1 MTPTVILVVAPCS
14 TVLRPALGVST
25 LQAALVAQGVPTK
38 ISYLNFAFAERTG
51 VEFNEFVAESFAT
64 ILLAGEWIFAAALDP
79 GRNPELDETY
89 LAWLAE
95 HASEED
101 CEKIVAARRLAADFV
116 DEAAAKLVA
125 MKPRIVGFS
134 TTFAQNCASLAIAAR
149 VRALDPG
156 ILICFG
162 GANCEGSMGQAL
174 CETYGYV
181 DYVFSGE
188 ADHTFPLFARRFLD
202 GEQPYATD
210 PSIFSRAHVG
220 APVGAKPIIDL
231 DALPIP
237 EFSDYF
243 EQLRQASFR
252 EQVQPGLLF
261 ESSRG
266 CWWGA
271 KKHCRF
277 CGLNGTTMEYR
288 SKSAGRTLE
297 ELDYLSEKWGITRFE
312 AADNILNMKHVK
324 AVLGILGE
332 RGMPYRLFYEIKSNL
347 NSDQL
352 EMIARGGVTWVQ
364 PGIESLSD
372 EILELMEKGVSGLK
386 NVRLLRGCAELGIR
400 CNWNMLQGFP
410 GEKEW
415 HYHQMLEMLPALE
428 HLDPPSGLS
437 TVRLDRF
444 SPYYNRAAE
453 LGFENV
459 RPGRAYRLIYDLPE
473 EVLNRLAY
481 FFNAEMV
488 EVDAGGRYV
497 PEMREALRA
506 WRAAVFDS
514 PNPPELKLLR
524 LGPLNLI
531 VDTRACATAG
541 QRFLEPEED
550 AVLTAFRNPMPIEQC
565 LAALAAEANGRFD
578 PQATFKRLTAWRYIV
593 VDRKDAVSVV
603 VEAANR
609 IHTDEDYLVFPGG
622 MLKQH
627 LPSAA
632 PAQAIDEMHDGSRV
646 PTPAQ

>member
-1 MTPTVILVVAPCS
+1 MTAAVVLVIAPCS

-25 LQAALVAQGVPTK
+25 LQAALVAQGVPTT

-51 VEFNEFVAESFAT
+51 VEFNEFIAESFAT
-64 ILLAGEWIFAAALDP
+64 ILLAGEWMFAQALDP
-79 GRNPELDETY
+79 DRNPTLDETY

-95 HASEED
+95 HASKDEFD
-101 CEKIVAARRLAADFV
+101 RILTGRRLATEFVAD
-116 DEAAAKLVA
+116 AAAALVA
-125 MKPRIVGFS
+125 MKPRIIGFS

-162 GANCEGSMGQAL
+162 GANCEGAMGRAL
-174 CETYGYV
+174 CETYAQV

-188 ADHTFPLFARRFLD
+188 ADHTFPAFTRRFLA
-202 GEQPYATD
+202 GEKPYATD
-210 PSIFSRAHVG
+210 PSVFSREQAGEAVG
-220 APVGAKPIIDL
+220 APPILNL
-231 DALPIP
+231 DQLPIP

-243 EQLRQASFR
+243 DALQRASFR
-252 EQVQPGLLF
+252 DQVQPGLLF

-288 SKSAGRTLE
+288 SKSPQRTLQ

-324 AVLGILGE
+324 SVIGVLGE
-332 RGMPYRLFYEIKSNL
+332 RGMPYRMFYEIKSNM

-352 EMIARGGVTWVQ
+352 ETIARGGVTWVQ
-364 PGIESLSD
+364 PGIESLSN
-372 EILELMEKGVSGLK
+372 EILSLMEKGVSGLQ
-386 NVRLLRGCAELGIR
+386 NVRLLRGCAELGVR

-415 HYHQMLEMLPALE
+415 HYRQMLDMLPALQ

-437 TVRLDRF
+437 TVRVDRF

-473 EVLNRLAY
+473 DVLDRLAY
-481 FFNAEMV
+481 FFNADMV

-497 PEMREALRA
+497 AEMREALRA
-506 WRAAVFDS
+506 WRASVFDAAV
-514 PNPPELKLLR
+514 PPELKLLR
-524 LGPLNLI
+524 LGPLNLV
-531 VDTRACATAG
+531 VDTRSCAG
-541 QRFLEPEED
+541 VKQRFLAPDEN
-550 AVLTAFRNPMPIEQC
+550 AVLDAFRDPKPIAQG
-565 LAALAAEANGRFD
+565 LAALAAEANGSFD
-578 PQATFKRLTAWRYIV
+578 PRTTFERLAAWRYV
-593 VDRKDAVSVV
+593 VIDRDDAVSVV

-609 IHTDEDYLVFPGG
+609 IHDDEDYLVFPGG
-622 MLKQH
+622 MLAQTT
-627 LPSAA
+627 PREA
-632 PAQAIDEMHDGSRV
+632 PA
-646 PTPAQ
+646 PALDQVFSG

>member
-1 MTPTVILVVAPCS
+1 
-14 TVLRPALGVST
+14 LGVST
-25 LQAALVAQGVPTK
+25 LQASLIAQGVSAK
-38 ISYLNFAFAERTG
+38 ISYLNFAFAERIG
-51 VEFNEFVAESFAT
+51 VEFNEFIAENFAT
-64 ILLAGEWIFAAALDP
+64 SLLTGEWMFAAALDP
-79 GRNPELDETY
+79 ERNPELDEAY
-89 LAWLAE
+89 LAWLSEYASKE
-95 HASEED
+95 HF
-101 CEKIVAARRLAADFV
+101 EKIVATRRIATGFA
-116 DEAAAKLVA
+116 DEAAAELVA
-125 MKPRIVGFS
+125 MKPRILGFS

-149 VRALDPG
+149 VRALDPD

-174 CETYGYV
+174 CETYEQI

-188 ADHTFPLFARRFLD
+188 ADHTFPLFVRRFLD

-210 PSIFSRAHVG
+210 PSIFSRTRANE
-220 APVGAKPIIDL
+220 PVGAKPIIDL
-231 DALPIP
+231 DQLPIP

-324 AVLGILGE
+324 TVLGVLGE

-372 EILELMEKGVSGLK
+372 EVLELMEKGVSGLK
-386 NVRLLRGCAELGIR
+386 NVRLLRNCAEFGIR

-415 HYHQMLEMLPALE
+415 HYRQMLDLLPALE

-437 TVRLDRF
+437 TVRVDRF

-459 RPGRAYRLIYDLPE
+459 RPGRAYRYVYDLPD
-473 EVLNRLAY
+473 EVLDRLAY

-488 EVDAGGRYV
+488 EIDAGGRYAE
-497 PEMREALRA
+497 EMRAALLA
-506 WRAAVFDS
+506 WRNAVYDS
-514 PNPPELKLLR
+514 PNPAELKLLR
-524 LGPLNLI
+524 LGPLNLV
-531 VDTRACATAG
+531 VDTRSCAAVRH
-541 QRFLEPEED
+541 RFLERAED
-550 AVLTAFRNPMPIEQC
+550 VVLTAFRNPVPIEQHVT
-565 LAALAAEANGRFD
+565 ALAAAENGGVDVRAVFE
-578 PQATFKRLTAWRYIV
+578 RLTAWRYIV
-593 VDRKDAVSVV
+593 VDRDYAVSVV
-603 VEAANR
+603 VDAANR
-609 IHTDEDYLVFPGG
+609 IHTDEDYRNFPGG
-622 MLKQH
+622 MLRENH
-627 LPSAA
+627 PIAAAA
-632 PAQAIDEMHDGSRV
+632 PAMDEMG
-646 PTPAQ
+646 AE